1 MDLPNKRE
9 VAQSNWDA
17 YQRGI
22 DAGHGAYVE
31 TAVKCDEYYRGEQWS
46 AADRAKLEAEGRPAL
61 TINAI
66 KTAVNAVLGEYSE
79 LRVDFVFKPRGNAF
93 HGTATALTKQMLQI
107 QDNNDYADVEAMV
120 FADGLIQDRGYFDVR
135 MDFDDNINGEVRITH
150 EDPIDII
157 PDPTAKDYDPK
168 TWNEVI
174 KTRWLTLEQITL
186 YYGKAKSDE
195 LRATVG
201 TTAES
206 FGQDSIR
213 FNQQTFGDV
222 DIYEMT
228 GDYEGPELRRVRV
241 IERQYYKLRQAQF
254 FIDPDTGDMREIS
267 KAWTDE
273 KIAEFA
279 ERVGLFVH
287 RKLAR
292 TVRWSITADHVVLH
306 DEWSPYKTFTIIP
319 FFPYY
324 RRGRP
329 TGMVRD
335 LLSPQEQLNKVESQQ
350 LHIVNTTANSGW
362 MIEAGSLV
370 NMTDDELE
378 ERGAETGL
386 VLVYGKGRAAPAK
399 IQPNQVPTGLDRFGA
414 KALNHIREISGV
426 AAMLGV
432 ESAEVSGVALN
443 AKQSRGQVQMQ
454 VPFDSLRKTRTMIAE
469 KCLNLIQQFYTETQ
483 VLRTTNNAS
492 LFQDETDETV
502 VNQPGPEGMI
512 INDLSMG
519 EYDVVVATAPA
530 RDTFAETQFA
540 EALNLRNANV
550 NIPDHWVIMY
560 SNLNDKVEIAKEAQ
574 QQAGLAPPSEEEQQM
589 QEFQQAMMIQQA
601 QLELQ
606 KMSAE
611 IQDLQSTAVLN
622 QAKAQVAVGD
632 AQLEAQIA
640 AQKAQT
646 DMAKLQASYVQT
658 MAKLQNNLQLAQM
671 HTEANK
677 AKQAMSDASK
687 RFTDAQKSQEG
698 IAKALLSHDAAMNK
712 PAPAPAN
719 TAAK

>member
-1 MDLPNKRE
+1 MDHEAKRE
-9 VAQSNWDA
+9 TAQSNWDA

-31 TAVKCDEYYRGEQWS
+31 VARKCDEYYRGEQWS
-46 AADRAKLEAEGRPAL
+46 DADKAKLAAEGRPAL

-79 LRVDFVFKPRGNAF
+79 LRVDFVFKPRGNAM
-93 HGTATALTKQMLQI
+93 HDTATALTKQMLQI

-135 MDFDDNINGEVRITH
+135 LDFDDNLNGEIRITH

-186 YYGKAKSDE
+186 YYGKGKSDE

-228 GDYEGPELRRVRV
+228 GDWEGQELRRVRV
-241 IERQYYKLRQAQF
+241 IERQYYKLRQAKF

-267 KAWTDE
+267 EAWDDE

-306 DEWSPYKTFTIIP
+306 DEWSPYKSFTIVP

-386 VLVYGKGRAAPAK
+386 VLVYGKGRNAPAK

-414 KALNHIREISGV
+414 KALSHIREISGV

-443 AKQSRGQVQMQ
+443 AKQARGQVQMA
-454 VPFDSLRKTRTMIAE
+454 VPFDSLRKSRMMIAK
-469 KCLNLIQQFYTETQ
+469 KCLELIQNFYTETR

-492 LFQDETDETV
+492 LFQDETDETT
-502 VNQPGPEGMI
+502 VNEQTPEGTI
-512 INDLSMG
+512 LNDLSLG
-519 EYDVVVATAPA
+519 EYDVVISTAPA

-540 EALNLRNANV
+540 EALNLRNAGVNV
-550 NIPDHWVIMY
+550 PDHWVIMY
-560 SNLNDKVEIAKEAQ
+560 SNLNDKVQVAQEAQ
-574 QQAGLAPPSEEEQQM
+574 QAAGLAPPSEEEQQM
-589 QEFQQAMMIQQA
+589 QEFQMAMQIQSA
-601 QLELQ
+601 QLELE

-611 IQDLQSTAVLN
+611 IQELQSVAQLN
-622 QAKAQVAVGD
+622 QAKAAVAVGD
-632 AQLEAQIA
+632 AQLEAQLA
-640 AQKAQT
+640 QQKAQT

-658 MAKLQNNLQLAQM
+658 MAKLQNNLQLATL
-671 HTEANK
+671 HTD
-677 AKQAMSDASK
+677 AKTRDSTMATASK
-687 RFTDAQKSQEG
+687 RFAESQKSQEG

-712 PAPAPAN
+712 PQS
-719 TAAK
+719 AAKPAAK